1 MLYKI
6 LNKKKIH
13 SLLLIMFRRIYNHT
27 IKIKQLKTKR

>member
-13 SLLLIMFRRIYNHT
+13 SLLLMFRRIYNHT